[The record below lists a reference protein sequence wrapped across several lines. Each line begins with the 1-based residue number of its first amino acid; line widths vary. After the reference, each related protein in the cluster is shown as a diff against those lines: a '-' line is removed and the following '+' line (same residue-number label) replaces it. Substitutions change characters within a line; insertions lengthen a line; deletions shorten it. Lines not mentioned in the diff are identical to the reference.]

1 MRVENERGEFFLV
14 ETAVHLE
21 VRHGDVPLVAPPH
34 DRARAPCPSSPPS
47 RSSSG
52 FDLRRAVF
60 LDTETTGL
68 AGGAG
73 TAAFLIGVGFVD
85 GERFRVRQYFMR
97 DYHEEGALLHALAEE
112 LRRFDLLVTFN
123 GKMFDVPLLDA
134 RFRLNRARFPLSD
147 ALHLDL
153 LHPARRLWKARL
165 ESCRLQSLE
174 AGLMGLRRTGDIPG
188 EEIPQVYFDWVRRRD
203 ARMLA
208 RVFEHNRQ
216 DIVSLAALAV
226 LACQWVE
233 EGRAED
239 PRDVYSLARV
249 LERARLYDR
258 SEAEYQRALDLG
270 PGALRG
276 ATLLRLAWRAKR
288 SGEHE
293 RAARLWA
300 EAGEAGE
307 VEGWRELAMHHEH
320 RSRDLDAALLAVERG
335 RGMVEEARGRTRAPG
350 TSPRASSGG
359 GSGSCGRR
367 PAERRVAPRSRRS
380 NRLADLPLQEI
391 HEVLDRG
398 RLLEDRHAR
407 PLEGGKERGVGVAG
421 EETDGEAGEAPAE
434 RPREVGPVATRH
446 DEVEERGVVARALR
460 LLEGL
465 VGGGGGVYQEAVAG
479 QGLGQH
485 QADARV
491 VVHDE
496 DAPRVLHERGESY
509 PSRLRA

>member
-1 MRVENERGEFFLV
+1 MTDLHDRLQRLRHHEPAAPSLDRLEREMLGEAASGGDGEILPLKARLERLVAVASVRERERRRAPAPVPLEELVDGMRVENERGEFFLV

-21 VRHGDVPLVAPPH
+21 VRHGDVPLSRFHAIE
-34 DRARAPCPSSPPS
+34 PSTVSVLTAEPDL
-47 RSSSG
+47 G
-52 FDLRRAVF
+52 DFDLRRAVF

-73 TAAFLIGVGFVD
+73 TAAFLIGVGWVD

-97 DYHEEGALLHALAEE
+97 DYHEEPALLHALTGE
-112 LRRFDLLVTFN
+112 LRRFDRLVTFN

-134 RFRLNRARFPLSD
+134 RFRLNRGRFPLAS
-147 ALHLDL
+147 APHLDL

-174 AGLMGLRRTGDIPG
+174 AGLMGLRRAGDIPG

-249 LERARLYDR
+249 LERARLYER
-258 SEAEYQRALDLG
+258 SEAEYRRALELG

-288 SGEHE
+288 AGEHA
-293 RAARLWA
+293 RAAALWA

-307 VEGWRELAMHHEH
+307 GEGWRELAMHHEH
-320 RSRDLDAALLAVERG
+320 RTKDLDEALAAV
-335 RGMVEEARGRTRAPG
+335 ARGLELVGPESHRDVRAWHQAEG
-350 TSPRASSGG
+350 F
-359 GSGSCGRR
+359 
-367 PAERRVAPRSRRS
+367 ERRRQRLTRKRERR
-380 NRLADLPLQEI
+380 
-391 HEVLDRG
+391 
-398 RLLEDRHAR
+398 
-407 PLEGGKERGVGVAG
+407 KERGG
-421 EETDGEAGEAPAE
+421 
-434 RPREVGPVATRH
+434 RE
-446 DEVEERGVVARALR
+446 
-460 LLEGL
+460 
-465 VGGGGGVYQEAVAG
+465 
-479 QGLGQH
+479 
-485 QADARV
+485 
-491 VVHDE
+491 
-496 DAPRVLHERGESY
+496 
-509 PSRLRA
+509 